1 VPFVVVS
8 GIAEVV
14 GFASYAVGS
23 RDSVAVAAVLASQF
37 AAIAGVAAYVLFRE
51 RLGRL
56 QLAGVL
62 TIVAGV
68 AVLTWLQA

>member
-1 VPFVVVS
+1 MHVAQ
-8 GIAEVV
+8 G
-14 GFASYAVGS
+14 GQ

-37 AAIAGVAAYVLFRE
+37 AAIAAVAAYVLFRE

-56 QLAGVL
+56 QLVGVV
-62 TIVAGV
+62 TIVVGV